1 MISINSPSGAQLY
14 SGRVS
19 NSMAVAEPSGFN
31 KSLATTMPSNR
42 QTTQGIMHPEEPNN
56 TSGDYAKWKKS
67 KLFHPRQ
74 AFSAVTAE
82 TFLKAKAD
90 FSPVFMHNMGATK
103 RALTSVMEVD
113 KPRHSEQVNILA

>member
-1 MISINSPSGAQLY
+1 MVIAAQQSAPMTPKVSGSETPGSYARHLP
-14 SGRVS
+14 V
-19 NSMAVAEPSGFN
+19 

-42 QTTQGIMHPEEPNN
+42 QTTQGIMHPEEPSN

-74 AFSAVTAE
+74 AFAAVTAE
-82 TFLKAKAD
+82 NFLKAKAD